1 MKYKVLGLT
10 MAALML
16 LCAAAASAFEAEEGP
31 YRYHQHLEDP
41 GYTPCADHGEEVFC
55 SHLPLVIIDTRGQAI
70 PGALTGETD
79 TYGETINTLASDG
92 RDVIDADLTII
103 DNAEGNNHL
112 SDVPAVETITE
123 IRIRGHASRAFEKSP
138 YRLNFVDEDGLDRN
152 IEVMGMG
159 AHSDWVLYGPYLDKS
174 LVRNYMWYNISGELM
189 EWAPN
194 VRYCELFVNN
204 EYRGLYLMVE
214 TITNGTNCRLNLTDD
229 AYGTRVTGYLLRGD
243 RTTQEDVDGIR
254 DIYSYLERMIT
265 LRTDIGI
272 RYPKRAM
279 LTEEMREQIE
289 LDWARFEKAL
299 YSYDYDTDD
308 YGYWNYIDVDNFI
321 GYFWV
326 NEFPLNMDA
335 GRYSTYIYKDMSGL
349 YKLAVWD
356 FNNACDNFPEDVVS
370 FEGFDLISENLY
382 YMLFKD
388 EDFVEQVIERYWE
401 LRETYFSDE
410 YLMDYI
416 DETLE
421 WLGPAVERNSE
432 CWAKAMEEDMLR
444 PAERNVHSHEEAVE
458 QLKDWLLQR
467 GKWLDDSVHALN
479 QYAHP
484 SRNKTYNH

>member
-1 MKYKVLGLT
+1 MKYKLLGGA
-10 MAALML
+10 MALLMIFCAL
-16 LCAAAASAFEAEEGP
+16 AASALEAGEGP
-31 YRYHQHLEDP
+31 NRVHQHLEEP
-41 GYTPCADHGEEVFC
+41 GYTPCTDHGDEIFC
-55 SHLPLVIIDTRGQAI
+55 THLPVVTIDTRGQEI
-70 PGALTGETD
+70 PGVITGETD
-79 TYGETINTLASDG
+79 AYGETINTMAPDG
-92 RDVIDADLTII
+92 RDVIDADLCII
-103 DNAEGNNHL
+103 DNEEGNNHL
-112 SDVPAVETITE
+112 SDIPAVETVTE

-138 YRLNFVDEDGLDRN
+138 YRLNFVDEDGLDRD
-152 IEVMGMG
+152 IAVMGMG

-174 LVRNYMWYNISGELM
+174 LVRNYMWYNISGEIM

-194 VRYCELFVNN
+194 VRYCELFVDG

-214 TITNGTNCRLNLTDD
+214 TITNGTDCRLNLTDD

-272 RYPKRAM
+272 RYPKRAA

-299 YSYDYDTDD
+299 YSYDYDTDG
-308 YGYWNYIDVDNFI
+308 YGYWNYIDVENFI
-321 GYFWV
+321 DYFWA

-356 FNNACDNFPEDVVS
+356 FNNACDNFPEDVATPDR
-370 FEGFDLISENLY
+370 FDLISENLY
-382 YMLFKD
+382 FMLFKD
-388 EDFVEQVIERYWE
+388 EAFVEQVIDRYWE
-401 LRETYFSDE
+401 LREAYFSDE
-410 YLMDYI
+410 YLMRYI

-421 WLGPAVERNSE
+421 WLGPAVERNNE
-432 CWAKAMEEDMLR
+432 RWASAMAEDMLR
-444 PAERNVHSHEEAVE
+444 PAERNVHGHGEAVE
-458 QLKDWLLQR
+458 QLKSWLLAR
-467 GKWLDDSVHALN
+467 GEWLDESVHTLQ